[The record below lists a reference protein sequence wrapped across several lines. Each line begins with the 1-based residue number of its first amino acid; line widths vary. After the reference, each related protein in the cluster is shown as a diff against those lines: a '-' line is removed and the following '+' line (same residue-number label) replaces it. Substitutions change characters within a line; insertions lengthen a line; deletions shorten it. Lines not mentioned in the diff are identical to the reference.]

1 MNSESDSLSKVA
13 GAFETV
19 CGLQL
24 QEVKSFKRISFKP
37 QLACFFNSSLFLF
50 WALYHTGQM
59 S

>member
-37 QLACFFNSSLFLF
+37 QLACFFNSSLFCF
-50 WALYHTGQM
+50 GLYITRGR
-59 S
+59 